1 MALRRVLVANRGEIA
16 VRIIRACHALGLEAV
31 AAVSVA
37 DRDSLPARLA
47 DRAVCIGPARAADS
61 YLNVR
66 ALIAAAQGTG
76 ADALHPGYGFLAES
90 PELAEACVEHG
101 IVFVGPSPRCLRAMG
116 HKLEA
121 RALAQRLGVPTVPG
135 SLQAATLDEARA
147 HAAAL
152 GFPLLLKAAAGGGGR
167 GIKIVADAAALPGQ
181 FELAAAEARAAF
193 GDGTLYLE
201 RYVANARHVEVQ
213 VLGDRFGR
221 VIALGER
228 DCSLQRRYQKLVE
241 EAPAPG
247 LAPATRAGLAEAA
260 LRLATALQY
269 ESAGTVEFLVD
280 RDTGAFY
287 FLEMNTRIQVEHP
300 VTEMVYGV
308 DLVQWQ
314 LRIAGGEPLAPEL
327 AAARPSGHAIE
338 CRINAESPA
347 HGFRPC
353 PGTLTRWEP
362 PAGPGIRVDTHCYAG
377 YTVPPYY
384 DSLLAK
390 LIVHAADR
398 AAAVARLRAALDR
411 FVVEGIDTTIP
422 FLRELIGDPD
432 YAAGRFNTR
441 WVEQRHLAAAGT
453 ASDVRAGTGGGA
465 DATD

>member
-1 MALRRVLVANRGEIA
+1 
-16 VRIIRACHALGLEAV
+16 
-31 AAVSVA
+31 
-37 DRDSLPARLA
+37 
-47 DRAVCIGPARAADS
+47 
-61 YLNVR
+61 
-66 ALIAAAQGTG
+66 
-76 ADALHPGYGFLAES
+76 
-90 PELAEACVEHG
+90 
-101 IVFVGPSPRCLRAMG
+101 MG

-121 RALAQRLGVPTVPG
+121 RALAERLAVPVLPG
-135 SLQAATLDEARA
+135 SVQAATLDEARA

-167 GIKIVADAAALPGQ
+167 GIKIVPDAGALPAQ

-213 VLGDRFGR
+213 VLGDRHGHA
-221 VIALGER
+221 VALGER

-247 LAPATRAGLAEAA
+247 LAPATRAELAAAA
-260 LRLATALQY
+260 LRLASALQY

-280 RDTGAFY
+280 LDAGAFY

-314 LRIAGGEPLAPEL
+314 LRIAGGEPLGPEL

-353 PGTLTRWEP
+353 PGTITRWEP
-362 PAGPGIRVDTHCYAG
+362 PAGPGIRLDTHCYAG

-398 AAAVARLRAALDR
+398 AAAVARLRAALDQ

-422 FLRELIGDPD
+422 FLRELVNDPD
-432 YAAGRFNTR
+432 YAAGCFNTR
-441 WVEQRHLAAAGT
+441 WVEQRHST
-453 ASDVRAGTGGGA
+453 AVGSG
-465 DATD
+465 

>member
-16 VRIIRACHALGLEAV
+16 VRVIRACHALGIEAV
-31 AAVSVA
+31 AVVSTA

-47 DRAVCIGPARAADS
+47 DRAVCIGPPAPAAS

-90 PELAEACVEHG
+90 PELAEACATYG
-101 IVFVGPSPRCLRAMG
+101 IIFVGPSPRCLREMG
-116 HKLEA
+116 NKLAA
-121 RALAQRLGVPTVPG
+121 RALAERLAIPIVPG
-135 SLQAATLDEARA
+135 SVRAATLEEAREA
-147 HAAAL
+147 AAAL

-167 GIKIVADAAALPGQ
+167 GIKIVPDAAALPAL

-247 LAPATRAGLAEAA
+247 LAPAARAGLAEAA
-260 LRLATALQY
+260 VRLASALAY

-280 RDTGAFY
+280 LDSGAFY

-300 VTEMVYGV
+300 VTEMVWGV

-314 LRIAGGEPLAPEL
+314 LRVAGGESLAPDL
-327 AAARPSGHAIE
+327 TAAHPSGHAIE

-347 HGFRPC
+347 HGFRPS
-353 PGTLTRWEP
+353 PGNITRWEP
-362 PAGPGIRVDTHCYAG
+362 PRGPGIRVDTHCYAG

-390 LIVHAADR
+390 LIAHGADR
-398 AAAVARLRAALDR
+398 PQAVARLRAALDQ

-422 FLRELIGDPD
+422 FLRALLADPA
-432 YAAGRFNTR
+432 YAAGQFNTR
-441 WVEQRHLAAAGT
+441 WLEERHLARTAAVT
-453 ASDVRAGTGGGA
+453 
-465 DATD
+465 